1 MRFAAVAA
9 AALLATLSVS
19 AQAADTKGKG
29 KEAENL
35 SYVSIAPVAIPVI
48 VNGKVVNYVF
58 VNVRIDL
65 TPSANS
71 MKLREREPYFRDA
84 LVRSA
89 HRTPFTLASDLT
101 KIDEAKLK
109 QSVYR
114 DAVAIAGQNAIKGV
128 SITSQAP
135 KSMRVVA
142 R

>member
-1 MRFAAVAA
+1 MRFAALVAA
-9 AALLATLSVS
+9 ALITGLSVS
-19 AQAADTKGKG
+19 AEAADTKGKE

-35 SYVSIAPVAIPVI
+35 SYVSIAPVAVPVI

-65 TPSANS
+65 MPSANS
-71 MKLREREPYFRDA
+71 MKLREREPFFRDA
-84 LVRSA
+84 LVRAA
-89 HRTPFTLASDLT
+89 HRTPFTLPSDLT

-109 QSVYR
+109 QAVYR
-114 DAVAIAGQNAIKGV
+114 DAVAIAGPNAIKGV

-135 KSMRVVA
+135 KSMRVGS